1 MPRTQAANPE
11 QASGKLAEMFE
22 GINNKLGKVPNIFKH
37 MGASPAVLEAY
48 LNFSG
53 AAAGTSLDAKIKEQI
68 ALIVAQENNCD
79 YCLAAHTAIGKGA
92 GLTEEQTIAARKGE
106 GTDPKAQALI
116 NFAKSVVENKANIN
130 DAAITTLKDAGVND
144 QEIVESV
151 LVICQNI
158 FTNYFNHIV
167 DPEVD
172 FPEAQSI

>member
-11 QASGKLAEMFE
+11 QASGELAEMFE

-48 LNFSG
+48 LNLSG
-53 AAAGTSLDAKIKEQI
+53 AAGGTSLDAKIKEQI
-68 ALIVAQENNCD
+68 ALIVAPKNNCD
-79 YCLAAHTAIGKGA
+79 DCLAAHTAIGKGA

-130 DAAITTLKDAGVND
+130 DAAINTLKDAGVND

-172 FPEAQSI
+172 FPEAAKI